1 VSRHHYVLMGRLT
14 QSYVPLLRI
23 TTVRPMGVG
32 SAEDGFLRLLMAVIG
47 AIVLTHPARSGF
59 ISEEKRV
66 AFVVTNQEH
75 EIAPLAFSH
84 ADGDIVS
91 AALRDVG

>member
-1 VSRHHYVLMGRLT
+1 
-14 QSYVPLLRI
+14 
-23 TTVRPMGVG
+23 MGVG

-66 AFVVTNQEH
+66 AFVVTNQDMRSRH
-75 EIAPLAFSH
+75 
-84 ADGDIVS
+84 
-91 AALRDVG
+91 